1 MEAGLPPRGNPQVA
15 DDGLV
20 RVVRRAARA
29 ILIDG
34 NGRLVVFRRTL
45 PKRKP
50 YWSTPG
56 GGVDREDGSVEAALH
71 RELAEELGATV
82 DRVQQVFLTS
92 PPRGDGIAVS
102 HFFVCRLVSMDLSKR
117 TGEEFTNPAKGR
129 YDVERIDL
137 RGKKLSRYALQPPEA
152 KAFILAN
159 RQALLNAA
167 LTDDAPPLTLADD
180 PAAAIPVPPARAAAA
195 PGSAV
200 TPAADES
207 SAADGSSAAD
217 ETSAAG
223 PPSAAGRPAAP
234 DDAGAAEP
242 APSSDRSSASLGTSG
257 EPPESAEDTHPDQV
271 TPTDKATPTDPTTTP
286 DQTSTPDEVL
296 TADQTLAADPS
307 TRADETVITDPVRKR
322 MQAESEQVTA
332 REPDE
337 AAGDA
342 PVSRRTGSGDAGTPN
357 DGSPAPTPGPS
368 PATADAAAAAQRRP
382 RRAMPPILEIVDGAV
397 VNDGSDPPT
406 RALPRRHRW
415 PRWPFGR

>member
-1 MEAGLPPRGNPQVA
+1 M
-15 DDGLV
+15 

-29 ILIDG
+29 ILIDSD
-34 NGRLVVFRRTL
+34 GRLVLFRRTL

-137 RGKKLSRYALQPPEA
+137 HGKKLNRYALQPPEV
-152 KAFILAN
+152 KEFILAN
-159 RQALLNAA
+159 RQALLVAA

-180 PAAAIPVPPARAAAA
+180 PAAAAAVPPTRSETAT
-195 PGSAV
+195 GSAEA
-200 TPAADES
+200 PAAD
-207 SAADGSSAAD
+207 G
-217 ETSAAG
+217 TSATDQ
-223 PPSAAGRPAAP
+223 PVAP
-234 DDAGAAEP
+234 GDAGAAEP
-242 APSSDRSSASLGTSG
+242 ARPSGRAPTSPEDGTFG
-257 EPPESAEDTHPDQV
+257 EPPASAEAIRPGQGTTTGQGTTAGKAV
-271 TPTDKATPTDPTTTP
+271 LTDKAV
-286 DQTSTPDEVL
+286 ST
-296 TADQTLAADPS
+296 
-307 TRADETVITDPVRKR
+307 DETVSTD
-322 MQAESEQVTA
+322 QAGMSDQATA
-332 REPDE
+332 TDRHGT
-337 AAGDA
+337 AGDA
-342 PVSRRTGSGDAGTPN
+342 TLSQHAGSGDVGAPD
-357 DGSPAPTPGPS
+357 DGSPAPSTMNAGNV
-368 PATADAAAAAQRRP
+368 AERR

-406 RALPRRHRW
+406 QALPRPRRW
-415 PRWPFGR
+415 PRWPFRR

>member
-1 MEAGLPPRGNPQVA
+1 M
-15 DDGLV
+15 

-34 NGRLVVFRRTL
+34 NGRLVLFRRTL

-137 RGKKLSRYALQPPEA
+137 RGKKLNRYALQPPEA
-152 KAFILAN
+152 KEFILAN
-159 RQALLNAA
+159 RQALLVAA
-167 LTDDAPPLTLADD
+167 LTDDAPPLTLAS
-180 PAAAIPVPPARAAAA
+180 PAATAPPAW
-195 PGSAV
+195 
-200 TPAADES
+200 
-207 SAADGSSAAD
+207 SAATGACAP
-217 ETSAAG
+217 E
-223 PPSAAGRPAAP
+223 PAP
-234 DDAGAAEP
+234 DDAA
-242 APSSDRSSASLGTSG
+242 
-257 EPPESAEDTHPDQV
+257 
-271 TPTDKATPTDPTTTP
+271 TP
-286 DQTSTPDEVL
+286 DQTIT
-296 TADQTLAADPS
+296 
-307 TRADETVITDPVRKR
+307 ADETVSTD
-322 MQAESEQVTA
+322 QAGSTNETVSTDQAGTA
-332 REPDE
+332 GE
-337 AAGDA
+337 ATMSQHASSD
-342 PVSRRTGSGDAGTPN
+342 DAGTP
-357 DGSPAPTPGPS
+357 DCGSSAPT
-368 PATADAAAAAQRRP
+368 TMDAGKVAERRP

-406 RALPRRHRW
+406 RALPRPRRW
-415 PRWPFGR
+415 PRWPFHR

>member
-1 MEAGLPPRGNPQVA
+1 MEAGLPLHGTPQVA
-15 DDGLV
+15 DDGSV
-20 RVVRRAARA
+20 RVVRRTARA

-34 NGRLVVFRRTL
+34 NGRLVLFRRTL

-159 RQALLNAA
+159 RQALLIAA

-180 PAAAIPVPPARAAAA
+180 PATATAVPPARSEAATGSAAA
-195 PGSAV
+195 P
-200 TPAADES
+200 
-207 SAADGSSAAD
+207 AAD
-217 ETSAAG
+217 ETSATDQTAATDQT
-223 PPSAAGRPAAP
+223 SATDQTAASG
-234 DDAGAAEP
+234 DAGAAKP
-242 APSSDRSSASLGTSG
+242 AVSSGRASTSPGDGTFG
-257 EPPESAEDTHPDQV
+257 EPPASAEAARPDQN
-271 TPTDKATPTDPTTTP
+271 TTIDQNTAIDQNTTATDQNTTT
-286 DQTSTPDEVL
+286 
-296 TADQTLAADPS
+296 
-307 TRADETVITDPVRKR
+307 DETVTTEQAR
-322 MQAESEQVTA
+322 MSEQATA
-332 REPDE
+332 TDQHGTASDATVSQR
-337 AAGDA
+337 AGC
-342 PVSRRTGSGDAGTPN
+342 GDAGTPA
-357 DGSPAPTPGPS
+357 DGSPAP
-368 PATADAAAAAQRRP
+368 ATVDSGKAAQRRP

-406 RALPRRHRW
+406 VALPRPRRW
-415 PRWPFGR
+415 PRWPRWPR